1 MSLESALLRAT
12 AGIRVTSRQMEAT
25 SQNVAN
31 AGVEGYTRKA
41 VRGEQSDAGV
51 RSSTPQRDVDRS
63 LRSEARGARGEAAAA
78 ALRAGVLGP
87 LAELEGAPADGASIG
102 GQIGSLRDRLTEL
115 RANPNDTAAQGEAL
129 GVAQNVATQ
138 LNDLSG
144 AVTRARQSVQDGI
157 RADVDTANSLLR
169 NVAALDKQARSVR
182 SAGLDDSGLMDR
194 RDTAIGQLSELIGVT
209 PAEGQRG
216 ELTLILQGG
225 AVLPLDDTGSPLGIA
240 DTVVAPGSYYGAP
253 AGTLP
258 GLTLNGVPLSDVP
271 RGGRIGAGL
280 ELRDET
286 LPRMTAELDTL
297 AATLAGRLRDQGLT
311 LFTDSDGAAPPASD
325 SDQSV
330 GFAQRVMVNP
340 AVKAAPALLRDG
352 TADVPAFPPNPN
364 GQAGYTKLLDR
375 VLDFAF
381 GNQREAGVPHTA
393 IPGTG
398 LGPGGKLASSFSPP
412 RALLDYAAALTASH
426 AKEAGDATAEETT
439 TATLSTQINALV
451 QRREGVDVDAEMAS
465 MVTLQ
470 NAYTANARVI
480 SAIQSMWDALMG
492 MVR

>member
-12 AGIRVTSRQMEAT
+12 AGIRHTSRQMEAT

-31 AGVEGYTRKA
+31 AGVEGYTRKT
-41 VRGEQSDAGV
+41 VRGEQSAAGV

-63 LRSEARGARGEAAAA
+63 LRTEARGARGEAAAA
-78 ALRAGVLGP
+78 SLRADVLGP
-87 LAELEGAPADGASIG
+87 LAELQGAPADGASLG

-115 RANPNDTAAQGEAL
+115 RANPNDTAAQAEAL
-129 GVAQNVATQ
+129 GVAKDVAAQ

-144 AVTRARQSVQDGI
+144 AITRSRQSVQDGL
-157 RADVDTANSLLR
+157 RTDVDTANALLR
-169 NVAALDKQARSVR
+169 DVAALDKQARAMR
-182 SAGLDDSGLMDR
+182 SAGLDDAGLLDR
-194 RDTAIGQLSELIGVT
+194 RDAAIGQLSELIGVT
-209 PAEGQRG
+209 PAEGRNG

-225 AVLPLDDTGSPLGIA
+225 AVLPLEENGSPLGIA
-240 DTVVAPGSYYGAP
+240 DAVIAPGSYYGAP

-258 GLTLNGVPLSDVP
+258 GLTLNGIPLSDVP

-297 AATLAGRLRDQGLT
+297 ATTMAGRLSEQGLT
-311 LFTDSDGAAPPASD
+311 LFTDNDGSAPPAAGSAAA
-325 SDQSV
+325 V
-330 GFAQRVMVNP
+330 GFGGRMIVNP
-340 AVKAAPALLRDG
+340 DVAAKPALLRDG
-352 TADVPAFPPNPN
+352 TSDVPAFPPNPDN
-364 GQAGYTKLLDR
+364 QAGYTKLLDR
-375 VLDFAF
+375 VLDYAF
-381 GNQREAGVPHTA
+381 GNQRAAGVPHAA

-398 LGPGGKLASSFSPP
+398 LGPDGTLTASFSPP
-412 RALLDYAAALTASH
+412 RALLDYAAALTSAH
-426 AKEAGDATAEETT
+426 AKEASDAAAEEMT
-439 TATLSTQINALV
+439 TASLSTQINALV
-451 QRREGVDVDAEMAS
+451 QKREGVDVDAEMAS